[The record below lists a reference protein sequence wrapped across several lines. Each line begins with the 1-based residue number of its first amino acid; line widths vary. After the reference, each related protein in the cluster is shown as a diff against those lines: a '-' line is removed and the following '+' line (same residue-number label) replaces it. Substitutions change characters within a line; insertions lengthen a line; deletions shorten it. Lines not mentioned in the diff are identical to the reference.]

1 MRKPWVQI
9 AIDALEMDRG
19 KKLAQMAMNAGAD
32 WIEVGTPLITYQGI
46 RAINEIAQICVG
58 KIIVAD
64 FKAQDG
70 VAKYFREAGRQGAK
84 IATVL
89 GIVSDAS
96 IKAAIIGGR
105 EVGVKVT
112 ADMYSI
118 KKGDLAVRAKELEI
132 LGVDYLML
140 HLGIDEINEVPTK
153 HPLDGLLELL
163 DAVNIPVGV
172 GTFNQEQAVEA
183 IRMGAS
189 FVVQGEPILS
199 AENAEKKLS
208 QFISAVKT
216 EVE

>member
-1 MRKPWVQI
+1 MRKPWIQI

-46 RAINEIAQICVG
+46 RAINEIAQVCVG

-96 IKAAIIGGR
+96 IKAAITGGR

-118 KKGDLAVRAKELEI
+118 KKSDLAVRARELEI

-140 HLGIDEINEVPTK
+140 HLGIDEINEDATK
-153 HPLDGLLELL
+153 HPLDGLLDLL
-163 DAVNIPVGV
+163 TAVNIPVGV

-183 IRMGAS
+183 VRMGAS

-199 AENAEKKLS
+199 VENAEKKLS
-208 QFISAVKT
+208 QFIRAVKT
-216 EVE
+216 AVE